1 MMLKHKKT
9 KKMNND
15 KILIAVDEVSFN
27 IELSKQSNIAE
38 QYTSLEKLLPNYC
51 KKPFSN
57 YVTDSDNYTNDFK
70 KHCENIISL
79 EIPIAKKMELVNSE
93 WYVFRDKLTSLN
105 IQMNESLLFSNE
117 IENGQLTAIAKDK
130 LKERFSTYAEGSNI
144 EVYKKALECEN
155 ALNELNELLKANNK
169 TPLINFSQLN
179 YRYFKR
185 SNDVVKM
192 DYINLLF

>member
-1 MMLKHKKT
+1 MLKRKKT
-9 KKMNND
+9 KKMKND
-15 KILIAVDEVSFN
+15 KILISVDEISFN
-27 IELSKQSNIAE
+27 VELSKQSTIAKE
-38 QYTSLEKLLPNYC
+38 YSILEKLLPDYC
-51 KKPFSN
+51 KKPFNN
-57 YVTDSDNYTNDFK
+57 YVTNSDNYTNDFK

-79 EIPIAKKMELVNSE
+79 EIPINKKMELVNSE
-93 WYVFRDKLTSLN
+93 WYVFRDKLTTLN
-105 IQMNESLLFSNE
+105 QQMNESLLFSNE
-117 IENGQLTAIAKDK
+117 IEDGQLTPIAKDK

-144 EVYKKALECEN
+144 EVYNKALECEN

-185 SNDVVKM
+185 TNDIVTM